1 MKPCKITVDLYNTFR
16 ERMPEYVQYD
26 RNVPL
31 EITVLENGEPANLG
45 GSFGRLL
52 VLKPD
57 GHEVYNNDVE
67 INGNIITTILGDQV
81 FTASGIAK
89 ITVDILDEQNSKRAL
104 IPFEMRIK
112 SAVITDESI
121 KSSNDYQTITALIS
135 DVRAIDAMFHVEQDQ
150 RAEAFHEKIN
160 EFEERFLEIKGE
172 KGDPGP
178 PGPMGPKGADGTM
191 TFADLT
197 DEQKESLRGPQGEQ
211 GERGDV
217 GPQGPRGEQG
227 LMGPIGPQGETGPI
241 GPIGPQGPKGDLGP
255 QGPIGPQGLR
265 GEKGEQGEQGEMG
278 PQGPQGPKGD
288 KGKDAENVDIFIED
302 NKILC
307 SGVSTSL
314 ILSRDMFETGNCYPF
329 SGEEV
334 YTYNSIKQHPMAN
347 QTGWIRV
354 KELIELP
361 EVGMTFEIHLPDE
374 YEVGIDQYSEHRL
387 GRNLYN
393 ITQSSDKIIVSVES
407 EIKFIALDVAK
418 PNDDE
423 LNDFTM
429 EIVFPN
435 MTKELISLAEIMG
448 PQGAQGPKGDKG
460 DQGPQGP
467 QGPKGVDGTISF
479 EDLTEEQRETLRGP
493 QGEQGPVGPE
503 GPQGLTG
510 EQGPVGPMGP
520 KGEKGDKGDK
530 GDKGEPG
537 ERGPAGPPGS
547 GGGVDESDR
556 VDYMGNQHDTLK
568 ETMDANVDICFDE
581 INSMHYEAQSVTAL
595 NTLLGRSKNAIIKG
609 QTLVNLLSATDFP
622 QTIAS
627 QHIDFVLNQ
636 KIATSKKYTVV
647 ANLENV
653 PDLDNKIGFV
663 LNGGSGI
670 WGSDTP
676 ITKNGI
682 NSYLVTTDNVESNP
696 NRVIRVMGTGTII
709 NWIMVIEGN
718 YTNHEIPYFEGMD
731 SCKNPTLISWNQDNL
746 FKNYTQDGSAWGKD
760 FECTTTNVKY
770 SQDGGS
776 VKLIGNNNLCYAG
789 FVSSPL
795 EQGTYKFSCKIKVS
809 NIGDAYRIIAHGNPN
824 GAKNDDR
831 GFAGDKIVS
840 TQEIETFEYVGYFS
854 QATNMLFYAYYKGQE
869 IEYYDIIFKK
879 LSDKDVV
886 NTPQSYPYKTNI
898 LSCVEEVELNGAKSV
913 SDELYLLTGDLIKR
927 VGVAKL
933 SQIQDVDFGSFSPYG
948 VNSVTPNTANINI
961 RKVNFNKYFSPYK
974 NGLNAISN
982 FALVYD
988 TTYNKDYECFALHD
1002 DNAQSVQISLSHDR
1016 FDGDLTKEK
1025 AIQLI
1030 KELDIT
1036 IFYELA
1042 DPITT
1047 KVELSDN
1054 HVYSYKDTTH
1064 YSFEV
1069 PEGSLI
1075 PILSI
1080 DVPTN
1085 LPAVVASQRA
1095 TIIQLEDENKALKTE
1110 IKETSTSSVNGDLE
1124 LMSQQFDLDFR
1135 IFEIETTL
1143 DIPTTLN
1150 IKGAKNMAMTIYLQA
1165 QTLILAG
1172 KYDREDMEY
1181 KLTRY
1186 LDKNRITKTEYDEL
1200 IAMMDAQELTK

>member
-547 GGGVDESDR
+547 GGGVAETDR
-556 VDYMGNQHDTLK
+556 VDYMGIQHETLK
-568 ETMDANVDICFDE
+568 DTMDANVDICFDE
-581 INSMHYEAQSVTAL
+581 INRMHYEGQNITAL

-609 QTLVNLLSATDFP
+609 QTLVNLLSTVDFP
-622 QTIAS
+622 QTITS

-636 KIATSKKYTVV
+636 NIATSKKFTLV
-647 ANLENV
+647 ANLENI
-653 PDLDNKIGFV
+653 PDSDNKIGFV
-663 LNGGSGI
+663 LNGGSGT
-670 WGSDTP
+670 WGSDTL

-682 NSYLVTTDNVESNP
+682 NSYLVTTGNVESNP
-696 NRVIRVMGTGTII
+696 NQVIRIRGAGTII
-709 NWIMVIEGN
+709 NWIMVIEGD
-718 YTNHEIPYFEGMD
+718 YTNQEIPYFEGIC
-731 SCKNPTLISWNQDNL
+731 SVKNPILKEN
-746 FKNYTQDGSAWGKD
+746 DGNIMRLSPPQH
-760 FECTTTNVKY
+760 TTNNVTIEKINDIEFLFNQG
-770 SQDGGS
+770 SRQGMGGWKWNIPNGELFTLSFYYEKVSGCENQCQVS
-776 VKLIGNNNLCYAG
+776 VACAGGISDKFDLSEQFGYFEKTFYVRRTTPTVVEFKPVGELTSTKSVLKISNLKWYIGN
-789 FVSSPL
+789 
-795 EQGTYKFSCKIKVS
+795 KV
-809 NIGDAYRIIAHGNPN
+809 Y
-824 GAKNDDR
+824 
-831 GFAGDKIVS
+831 
-840 TQEIETFEYVGYFS
+840 
-854 QATNMLFYAYYKGQE
+854 
-869 IEYYDIIFKK
+869 
-879 LSDKDVV
+879 SDK
-886 NTPQSYPYKTNI
+886 SNI

-913 SDELYLLTGDLIKR
+913 SDELYLLTSDLIKR

-933 SQIQDVDFGSFSPYG
+933 SQIQDVDFGNFSPYG
-948 VNSVTPNTANINI
+948 VNGATPNTANINI
-961 RKVNFNKYFSPYK
+961 RKENFNKYFSPYK
-974 NGLNAISN
+974 SGLNAISI
-982 FALVYD
+982 FAPVYD
-988 TTYNKDYECFALHD
+988 TTYNRDYECFALHG
-1002 DNAQSVQISLSHDR
+1002 DNTQSVQISLSHDR
-1016 FDGDLTKEK
+1016 FDGDLTKER

-1030 KELDIT
+1030 KELDVT

-1042 DPITT
+1042 EPITT
-1047 KVELSDN
+1047 KVGLSEN
-1054 HVYSYKDTTH
+1054 HVYSYQGTTH

-1069 PEGSLI
+1069 PGNSLI
-1075 PILSI
+1075 PTLSI

-1085 LPAVVASQRA
+1085 LSAVVASQRT
-1095 TIIQLEDENKALKTE
+1095 TITQLEDENKALKTE

-1135 IFEIETTL
+1135 IFEIESTL
-1143 DIPTTLN
+1143 DIPTQLN
-1150 IKGAKNMAMTIYLQA
+1150 LKGAKNMAMTVFQQA

-1200 IAMMDAQELTK
+1200 IAMMDAQELIQ